1 MAVLKSITV
10 KKLSKKCEK
19 TVKNDLPHNFLT
31 MLWEAYGAMKTLE
44 ARGTIFSQTNPQRRY
59 SNSILNIAKY
69 LWHAPASVKV
79 LDLTDELQQH
89 PEIAVFAVTDNDG
102 RYLGIVER
110 EALFSL
116 VGKPFGREV
125 LQRSLIK
132 ELLTQVPPFDGRQNF
147 LTVAQQIHRKDEE
160 NSRLSEMMGDTIK
173 LNKYFPLVDENG
185 IFQGIFSRY
194 DLNEYLA
201 TITRNDIDLAGRIQE
216 RLLSHTRIEGSRC
229 SIVGWSRSAKGVG
242 GDFYFMQQIHNDM
255 LFATLCDVSGKGV
268 SAALI
273 VSMLWGMLRTYDFR
287 RGLRDL
293 IVTINKAIVSTFH
306 MEKYLTGFFM
316 IFDPE
321 QSKLLCADMGH
332 SHVYLIR
339 NNHIRPIKGRLLN
352 LPIGIEGAVSPSL
365 MGLQLQRGD
374 RLFVYT
380 DGITEQVNG
389 AGEEFGEERLKDL
402 LLSLPGDGQLLI
414 ERFSEQIDMFREGVP
429 QQDDMSFLLFSFER

>member
-1 MAVLKSITV
+1 
-10 KKLSKKCEK
+10 
-19 TVKNDLPHNFLT
+19 
-31 MLWEAYGAMKTLE
+31 MKTLE
-44 ARGTIFSQTNPQRRY
+44 ARETILSQTNPQRRY

-69 LWHAPASVKV
+69 LWYAPASVKV
-79 LDLTDELQQH
+79 LDLTDELQLH
-89 PEIAVFAVTDNDG
+89 PEIAVFAVVDRAG

-132 ELLTQVPPFDGRQNF
+132 ELLTHVSPFDGRQNS

-160 NSRLSEMMGDTIK
+160 NSKVTSDTGEIGK
-173 LNKYFPLVDENG
+173 PNKYYPLVDENG
-185 IFQGIFSRY
+185 IFQGIFSLY

-201 TITRNDIDLAGRIQE
+201 TITRNDIELAGRIQE
-216 RLLSHTRIEGSRC
+216 RLLSTTKIEGSRY
-229 SIVGWSRSAKGVG
+229 SVVGWSRSAKGVG
-242 GDFYFMQQIHNDM
+242 GDFYFMQEIQNGM

-268 SAALI
+268 SASLI

-321 QSKLLCADMGH
+321 HSKLLCADMGH

-339 NNHIRPIKGRLLN
+339 NRHIRPIKGRLLN
-352 LPIGIEGAVSPSL
+352 IPIGIEGDVSPSL
-365 MGLQLQRGD
+365 MGLQLQQGD

-380 DGITEQVNG
+380 DGITEQING
-389 AGEEFGEERLKDL
+389 VGEEFGEERLKKL
-402 LLSLPGDGQLLI
+402 LLSLSGDGQLLT
-414 ERFSEQIDMFREGVP
+414 ERLAEQIDLFREGVP
-429 QQDDMSFLLFSFER
+429 QQDDMSFLLFNFEI